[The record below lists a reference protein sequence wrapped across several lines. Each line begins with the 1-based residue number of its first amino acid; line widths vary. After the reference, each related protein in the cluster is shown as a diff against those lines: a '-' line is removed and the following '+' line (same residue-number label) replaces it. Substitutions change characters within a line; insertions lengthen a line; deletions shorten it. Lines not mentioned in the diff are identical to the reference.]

1 MLDVNHGPR
10 IATLTPSIPDIRP
23 AEGQREAEILDF
35 LSAHPLLT
43 FVMSGWIKDN
53 GLESQLNR
61 GTFYVSHSDRGE
73 LNGVAL
79 IGHVTLF
86 ETNSDTVLA
95 GFAELTRKRSDA
107 FVILGQERNVDRFMS
122 YYAPEGQ
129 GAQGT
134 DRQLLFAQQ
143 TRQSGD
149 AVNGLRRATNSEL
162 DLIVPV
168 HAHMAFE
175 QSGVNPLDVDAQ
187 GFRDRCARRIEQGR
201 VWVCVEDGKLQ
212 FKADVITD
220 IPEVN
225 YLEGVYVRP
234 EDRGRGFGAACLRQV
249 TNVLLSHTK
258 LVCLM
263 AAEDEHAAQS
273 CYSKAGYRM
282 REYYQNVFLQRE
294 SNEMTN

>member
-1 MLDVNHGPR
+1 MLNVNHEPR
-10 IATLTPSIPDIRP
+10 IATSTPSIPDIRR
-23 AEGQREAEILDF
+23 AVGQQEAEVLDF
-35 LSAHPLLT
+35 VSAQPLQT

-53 GLESQLNR
+53 GLDSQLNR
-61 GTFYVSHSDRGE
+61 GTFYVSQSERGE

-79 IGHVTLF
+79 IGHITLF

-95 GFAELTRKRSDA
+95 AFAELTRKRSDA
-107 FVILGQERNVDRFMS
+107 FVILGEEQNVDRFMS
-122 YYAPEGQ
+122 YYAPEGP
-129 GAQGT
+129 GAHRT
-134 DRQLLFAQQ
+134 CRELLFAQQ
-143 TRQSGD
+143 SRQSCD
-149 AVNGLRRATNSEL
+149 TPIKSLRRATNSEL

-168 HAHMAFE
+168 HAQMAFE

-187 GFRDRCARRIEQGR
+187 GFQDRCARRIEQGR

-234 EDRGRGFGAACLRQV
+234 EDRGRGFGAACLRQL

-263 AAEDEHAAQS
+263 TAEDEHAAQS

-282 REYYQNVFLQRE
+282 RE
-294 SNEMTN
+294 